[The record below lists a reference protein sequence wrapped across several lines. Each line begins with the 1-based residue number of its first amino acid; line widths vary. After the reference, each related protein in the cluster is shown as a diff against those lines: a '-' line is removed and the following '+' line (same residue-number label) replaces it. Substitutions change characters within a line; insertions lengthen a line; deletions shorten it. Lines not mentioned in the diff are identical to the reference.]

1 MWWKKLICLPLLL
14 PAIALAEPASTQQFD
29 ELESRK
35 LKLEEEQKA
44 IEEALEISERRLQEL
59 EQLIRMRHRENSQ
72 LDLKISQ
79 TAQFVDLPKPI
90 QGN

>member
-14 PAIALAEPASTQQFD
+14 PAIALAETVSTQQFD

-72 LDLKISQ
+72 LDLKINQ

>member
-14 PAIALAEPASTQQFD
+14 PAIALAEPVSQQQFD

-79 TAQFVDLPKPI
+79 TAQFVDLPKPTR
-90 QGN
+90 GN

>member
-1 MWWKKLICLPLLL
+1 MCWKKLICLPLLL
-14 PAIALAEPASTQQFD
+14 PAIALAEPVSQQQFD

-79 TAQFVDLPKPI
+79 TAQFVDLPKPTRE
-90 QGN
+90 N

>member
-1 MWWKKLICLPLLL
+1 MWWKKLMCLPLLL
-14 PAIALAEPASTQQFD
+14 PAIALAEPVSQQQFD

-59 EQLIRMRHRENSQ
+59 EQLIRVRHRENSQ

-79 TAQFVDLPKPI
+79 TAQFVDLPKPTR
-90 QGN
+90 GN